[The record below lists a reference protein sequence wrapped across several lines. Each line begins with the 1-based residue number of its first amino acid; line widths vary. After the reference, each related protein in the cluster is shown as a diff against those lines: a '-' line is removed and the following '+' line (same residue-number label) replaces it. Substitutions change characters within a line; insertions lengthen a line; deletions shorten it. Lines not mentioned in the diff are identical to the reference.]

1 MIDIL
6 KSLVGLKLEDIVLA
20 GYFDPDEPA
29 EFAPMLSR
37 VYLIIGER
45 MLQLALD
52 ETTTIALLIRFVETI
67 EVTIEM
73 EEELTWCR
81 SSMGDLLLK
90 APQAENVISKII
102 VYFDNEGDREKFRA
116 LEFVLSSGQLLFFDP
131 LFIDGINF
139 GGQEQKDDCLNH
151 IENYTAKIIS

>member
-20 GYFDPDEPA
+20 GYFDPDDPA

-52 ETTTIALLIRFVETI
+52 ETTTIALLVRFVETI

-81 SSMGDLLLK
+81 SSMGNFLLK
-90 APQAENVISKII
+90 AP
-102 VYFDNEGDREKFRA
+102 
-116 LEFVLSSGQLLFFDP
+116 
-131 LFIDGINF
+131 
-139 GGQEQKDDCLNH
+139 
-151 IENYTAKIIS
+151 